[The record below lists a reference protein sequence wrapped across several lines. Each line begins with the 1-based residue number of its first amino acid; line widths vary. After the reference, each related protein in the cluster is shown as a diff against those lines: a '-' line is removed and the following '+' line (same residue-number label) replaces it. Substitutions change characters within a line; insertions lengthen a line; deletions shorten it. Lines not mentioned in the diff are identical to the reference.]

1 MVGSMGESR
10 IGSMVES
17 RSESM
22 IVSRAASRVA
32 SRVASRIGSIKES
45 LDASMNTAH
54 RIGIRARKLWIHAYH
69 FIPLPL

>member
-1 MVGSMGESR
+1 MGESR

-22 IVSRAASRVA
+22 IVSRA
-32 SRVASRIGSIKES
+32 GSIKES
-45 LDASMNTAH
+45 LDASMNTAR
-54 RIGIRARKLWIHAYH
+54 RIGIRGRKLRLHAYH